1 MSELTYKTKTKKDLK
16 TMILISWLIVGT
28 LDMSA
33 AVIQT
38 LINGGNPVKMLQFIA
53 SGVFGTNAFTTE
65 MPYALLGVVFHYI
78 IAFGWT
84 LLFFFLYPRL
94 EFLSWNTI
102 ATGFLYGLLVW
113 TIMNQVILRLAN
125 TPPIKFV
132 FMKAIIA
139 TLILVFAIGVPLSF
153 MAKKYFRNGN

>member
-139 TLILVFAIGVPLSF
+139 ALILVFAIGVPLSF